1 MEQEFIGRRSMVA
14 ELSQRGDSFTTDTN
28 AAKNHDTFLTRWQ
41 TVDAQIQVSF
51 IVIFRCDIL
60 HVLIYA
66 VHKEISACKAKF
78 SLPLV
83 TRVIR

>member
-14 ELSQRGDSFTTDTN
+14 ELSQRGDTN

-51 IVIFRCDIL
+51 IVIFRCDIFYMYSFML
-60 HVLIYA
+60 CIRKYQ
-66 VHKEISACKAKF
+66 
-78 SLPLV
+78 LV
-83 TRVIR
+83 KRSFRCHL